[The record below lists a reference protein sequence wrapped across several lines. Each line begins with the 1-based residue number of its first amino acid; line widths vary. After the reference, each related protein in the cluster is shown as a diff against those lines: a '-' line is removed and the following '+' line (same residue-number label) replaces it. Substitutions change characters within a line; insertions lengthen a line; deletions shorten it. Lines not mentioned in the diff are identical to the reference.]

1 MNNAS
6 TGGRPTKNERR
17 EQARE
22 QARELR
28 EAARKKEK
36 RNRILLQSGIIVGIL
51 AVAAVVALVI
61 VSSVKPASPGPRN
74 MASDGLLI
82 QAGGEVLTTP
92 ALQPGATPTPNP
104 TPTSGDV
111 IQIQTYVDYMC
122 PYCGQFE
129 ATNAEYL
136 RTLVESGA
144 ASLEIFPL
152 AFLDRVSMGS
162 AYPTRAMNAFGCVA
176 DQQPSAALDFHE
188 LLFANQP
195 AESTTGLSDDEIIEL
210 ARQAGAKSAA
220 VETCIRDQQFKSWT
234 DAATDRATQDRNVTA
249 TPTVLVN
256 GQLYEGSLTDQA
268 TFRQFIAAAQG
279 AQYVE
284 NSAETPAPTPT
295 PSAG

>member
-22 QARELR
+22 EARELR

-36 RNRILLQSGIIVGIL
+36 RNRIFLQSGIIVGIL
-51 AVAAVVALVI
+51 AIAAVVALII
-61 VSSVKPASPGPRN
+61 VSSVKPASPGPQN

-82 QAGGEVLTTP
+82 QAGGEVLRTP
-92 ALQPGATPTPNP
+92 ALQPGETPAPS
-104 TPTSGDV
+104 PTSSADV

-129 ATNAEYL
+129 ATNSGYL
-136 RTLVESGA
+136 RTLIDSGA

-152 AFLDRVSMGS
+152 AFLDRVSLGT

-176 DQQPSAALDFHE
+176 DQQPDAALDFNE

-195 AESTTGLSDDEIIEL
+195 GEGTGGLTDDEIVEF

-220 VETCIRDQQFKSWT
+220 VETCIRDQQFKAWT
-234 DAATDRATQDRNVTA
+234 DAATDRATQERGVSA
-249 TPTVLVN
+249 TPSIFVN
-256 GQLYEGSLTDQA
+256 GQIYEGSLTDQA
-268 TFRQFIAAAQG
+268 TFRQFVAAAQG

-284 NSAETPAPTPT
+284 DSAVTPTPTPT